1 MTYLHTELYQ
11 THYDA
16 TEEKSKDTKPEDTKP
31 EDTKPEDTKPK
42 KTFKELQKE
51 FIIFNSGVIG
61 FTALLGIIS
70 YFVPK
75 SKGVKITSPIIINH
89 ILPMFYFVIFSFLFG
104 GIFLIGD
111 DEMRG
116 YLSYFFKDQ
125 ILDLGIIAA
134 YFGVISIILALFL
147 KHIIQNLLG
156 LKIKAVPIYD
166 IIGFLIGRFILLAII
181 YFFQKKIIL

>member
-11 THYDA
+11 THYET
-16 TEEKSKDTKPEDTKP
+16 TEENPEDTKP
-31 EDTKPEDTKPK
+31 KDTKPK

-75 SKGVKITSPIIINH
+75 SKGVKITSPIIINN

-134 YFGVISIILALFL
+134 YFGVISIIIALFL

-181 YFFQKKIIL
+181 YFFQKNNIAK